1 MLLRYRLLMT
11 LQPGNPKPMND
22 LILYLAKSLVNHPDD
37 VSVSEQRLNGQI
49 NLTLTVNPEDMG
61 LIIGK
66 GGQTIKA
73 IRKILIVKAMADN
86 NRVSLQ
92 LAEPAK

>member
-11 LQPGNPKPMND
+11 LQPGNQKPMND

>member
-1 MLLRYRLLMT
+1 
-11 LQPGNPKPMND
+11 MND

-92 LAEPAK
+92 LAEQAK